1 MSDDDGLDVG
11 GRNRGFEPRNHTEQ
25 GGQDLERPHSVDGCR
40 DALSE
45 RMEWREPNWRSGWTC
60 RSRELKRCKI
70 ERLSGD

>member
-45 RMEWREPNWRSGWTC
+45 QMEWRAELAKWMDLSQLRSK
-60 RSRELKRCKI
+60 EV
-70 ERLSGD
+70 